1 MDSITD
7 EAYYKAID
15 AVKKCITNN
24 GLYASGGVKG
34 YNSIWARDS
43 VITFLGASLVKDKE
57 IKEAFKKS
65 LNALSKFQNEL
76 GEIPNCID
84 IFDKLRP
91 KQVTF
96 ATIDSSL
103 WYIIGEHV
111 YATNYKDKSLLNSH
125 KKNIEKA
132 FLWLRYQD
140 AGSEGLPEQQPTTD
154 WQDAFPHKYGHVLNT
169 QALYYAALRISGKLK
184 PATKI
189 KGIINGKYY
198 KDFYEQHGKRLSIP
212 WRKDL
217 VFFDQQLG
225 YYLPW
230 IWKDH
235 NGDREHEEWFDS
247 LGNLLTLVFGATDN
261 QRANSVL
268 RYIEKQDVASPYPIR
283 TIDPPIYPTDL
294 EWKSYFSKC
303 ISKPYEY
310 LNGGVWPFIGGFY
323 IAALVK
329 LKRYNEAMQELRKLA
344 VACKEGREEE
354 WEFNEWLHGETGRPM
369 GGDYQA
375 WSAGMYIYAYECVK
389 RKELPIF
396 DSFKLG

>member
-15 AVKKCITNN
+15 AIKKCITNN
-24 GLYASGGVKG
+24 GLYASGGISG
-34 YNSIWARDS
+34 YNSIWSRDS
-43 VITFLGASLVKDKE
+43 MITFLGASLVKDKE

-65 LNALSKFQNEL
+65 LNALSRFQNEL

-84 IFDKLRP
+84 IFDKVRP

-103 WYIIGEHV
+103 WYIIGEHI
-111 YATNYKDKSLLNSH
+111 YAINYKDKSLLKKH

-132 FLWLRYQD
+132 FLWLSYQD
-140 AGSEGLPEQQPTTD
+140 AGNDGMPEQQPTSD

-169 QALYYAALRISGKLK
+169 QALYYAALKLAGKK
-184 PATKI
+184 KDADKI
-189 KGIINGKYY
+189 KMLVNKTDKTGRI
-198 KDFYEQHGKRLSIP
+198 
-212 WRKDL
+212 DL
-217 VFFDQQLG
+217 AFFDKQLG

-268 RYIEKQDVASPYPIR
+268 KYIEKENVADPYPIR
-283 TIDPPIYPTDL
+283 TIDPPIYPRDL

-303 ISKPYEY
+303 ISHPYTY

-329 LKRYNEAMQELRKLA
+329 LKRYNEAMKELRKLA
-344 VACKEGREEE
+344 VACKEGKEEE

-369 GGDYQA
+369 GGSYQA

-389 RKELPIF
+389 RKELPLF
-396 DSFKLG
+396 ESFRLG

>member
-7 EAYYKAID
+7 EAYFRAID
-15 AVKKCITNN
+15 AVKKCINKN
-24 GLYASGGVKG
+24 GLYASGGISG
-34 YNSIWARDS
+34 YNSIWSRDS
-43 VITFLGASLVKDKE
+43 MITLLGASLVKDKE
-57 IKEAFKKS
+57 IKEAYKKS
-65 LNALSKFQNEL
+65 LNYLAKFQNDL

-84 IFDKLRP
+84 IFDKVRP

-103 WYIIGEHV
+103 WFIIGEYV
-111 YATNYKDKSLLNSH
+111 YALNYKDKSLLNKH

-140 AGSEGLPEQQPTTD
+140 AGNDGMPEQQPTSD
-154 WQDAFPHKYGHVLNT
+154 WQDAFTHKYGHVLNT
-169 QALYYAALRISGKLK
+169 QALYYAALKLAGKKKDADKVKMLINQTDKTGRI
-184 PATKI
+184 
-189 KGIINGKYY
+189 
-198 KDFYEQHGKRLSIP
+198 
-212 WRKDL
+212 DL
-217 VFFDQQLG
+217 AFFDKQLG

-247 LGNLLTLVFGATDN
+247 LGNLLTLVFGATDHEK
-261 QRANSVL
+261 ANSVL
-268 RYIEKQDVASPYPIR
+268 RYIEKENVAYPYPIR
-283 TIDPPIYPTDL
+283 AIDPPIYPRDL

-329 LKRYNEAMQELRKLA
+329 LKRYNEAMKELRKLA
-344 VACKEGREEE
+344 VACKEGKEEE

-369 GGDYQA
+369 GGSYQA

-396 DSFKLG
+396 ENFKLG